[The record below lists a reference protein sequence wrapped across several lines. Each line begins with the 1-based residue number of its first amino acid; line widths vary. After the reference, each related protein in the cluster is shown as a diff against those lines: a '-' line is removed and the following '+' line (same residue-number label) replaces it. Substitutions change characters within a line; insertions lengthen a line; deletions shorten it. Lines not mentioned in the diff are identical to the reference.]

1 MGTQK
6 KVTSLSNIQKKV
18 DNFSL
23 DFKKKK
29 KIAMKQINKNKIQF

>member
-6 KVTSLSNIQKKV
+6 KVTSLSNIQKEV

-29 KIAMKQINKNKIQF
+29 KNKKETNK

>member
-6 KVTSLSNIQKKV
+6 KVTSLSNIQKEI

-23 DFKKKK
+23 DFKKKNNSNET
-29 KIAMKQINKNKIQF
+29 NK

>member
-6 KVTSLSNIQKKV
+6 KVTSLSNIQKEV
-18 DNFSL
+18 NNFSL

-29 KIAMKQINKNKIQF
+29 NSNETNK